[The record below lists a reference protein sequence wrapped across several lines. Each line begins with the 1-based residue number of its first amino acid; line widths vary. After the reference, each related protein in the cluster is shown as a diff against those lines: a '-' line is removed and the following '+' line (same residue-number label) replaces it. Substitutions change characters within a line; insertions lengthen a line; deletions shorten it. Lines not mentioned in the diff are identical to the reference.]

1 MIEFDKEKIFNG
13 SPIKMLRNKFEELKQ
28 DYTKA
33 NAIRYAQVY
42 SEMALTDILDCSE
55 YIFTEPMR
63 GCAFYKDL
71 MESCLIPYDRI
82 EEEYD
87 KVDHYLKANQKKMSP
102 TMLTEY
108 TELFGDLE
116 RMLTNTC
123 YTRMMYES
131 FHDNTHANDRFYDC
145 FFNREDGVIE
155 ESTANS
161 IYKAKGLRLIDAIT
175 LGVKKPEKNASSL
188 YKYMVE
194 EALVEN
200 PTTPE
205 EYQLNAYTTNVVRR
219 MMKDRYISEAVNNL
233 QNMNLRTLLKGLAS
247 EDQSEFLES
256 VIVEHGDPDDI
267 VYSTTENA
275 VNMMFD
281 DEDSH
286 VIFAESDAH
295 EKMDRLA
302 CEKAIVDMNESFLSM
317 DAIYGVTA
325 ESTSNWD
332 PIVEKICFESAS
344 ISKIPTDISE
354 QVGMLKGL
362 SEKLAAEYQATYEAY
377 YTADGGPSKV
387 VAMTVNEYIPKKAS
401 KLKKKQ
407 KDEDPDDDSDE
418 DDEDNDDSDDEDEDN
433 DSSDKGHVESDA
445 EHVAKLQ
452 AKKDAQTAKKYAA
465 MNDEDINFNEASE
478 DEEEDDNKK
487 PKSGKA
493 TSDAKASPAKK
504 DDGKEAD
511 DTEDDS
517 SDEDDDSTDDK
528 EPAKEEPKQDSKDDK
543 EEPEAKEDDK
553 KPSKPVEVEKPQK
566 RSLAQRIQNKALD
579 TNAKVHKKLA
589 QIHRKNI
596 DRKNAAKAVGKI
608 PAGAGGM
615 LKKQISEWEEMDD
628 DKRKEYII
636 KPGTRKKYFRALKFA
651 IEHYIA
657 FAINPLMNIVLLI
670 CQKFS
675 HDKDIRI
682 RNELIHELKTEQK
695 VIDEKIR
702 DMSSD
707 PKMNNEKY
715 KLMRFKD
722 KLDAEIVR
730 VSANSKYV

>member
-13 SPIKMLRNKFEELKQ
+13 SPVKALRNQFEELKQ

-33 NAIRYAQVY
+33 NAIRYSQVY
-42 SEMALTDILDCSE
+42 SEMTLTDILDGSE

-71 MESCLIPYDRI
+71 MESCVIPYDRI

-87 KVDHYLKANQKKMSP
+87 KVDRYLKANQKKMSP

-108 TELFGDLE
+108 TELFNLME
-116 RMLTNTC
+116 TKFTNTC
-123 YTRMMYES
+123 YTRMMYET
-131 FHDNTHANDRFYDC
+131 FHDNSHVNDHFYNC
-145 FFNREDGVIE
+145 FFDRENGVME
-155 ESTANS
+155 ESTAS
-161 IYKAKGLRLIDAIT
+161 PIYKAKGLRLIDAIT

-194 EALVEN
+194 EALAEN

-219 MMKDRYISEAVNNL
+219 MMKDNYISEAVNGL
-233 QNMNLRTLLKGLAS
+233 QNMNLRTLLKGLAN

-256 VIVEHGDPDDI
+256 VVVEKADPDDI

-286 VIFAESDAH
+286 TIFAESDAQ
-295 EKMDRLA
+295 EKMNRLS
-302 CEKAIVDMNESFLSM
+302 CEKAIIDMNESFLSM
-317 DAIYGVTA
+317 DAIYGVSA
-325 ESTSNWD
+325 ESTANWD
-332 PIVEKICFESAS
+332 PIVEKICFESSS
-344 ISKIPTDISE
+344 ITKIPTDISE
-354 QVGMLKGL
+354 QVKMLREK
-362 SEKLAAEYQATYEAY
+362 SEELANEYQLACEAY

-387 VAMTVNEYIPKKAS
+387 VAMSVNEYIPKKAS
-401 KLKKKQ
+401 KLKKQ
-407 KDEDPDDDSDE
+407 KAEDLDDD
-418 DDEDNDDSDDEDEDN
+418 DDEDEDDSEDGTPDD
-433 DSSDKGHVESDA
+433 DSSDKGHAETDA
-445 EHVAKLQ
+445 EHNAKLQ
-452 AKKDAQTAKKYAA
+452 AKKDAQTAKYAA
-465 MNDEDINFNEASE
+465 MDDSDINFNEASE
-478 DEEEDDNKK
+478 DEEEEDNKKK

-504 DDGKEAD
+504 DDGEEAKD
-511 DTEDDS
+511 DTQDDESSDDEDTSDSKGPVKDTED
-517 SDEDDDSTDDK
+517 
-528 EPAKEEPKQDSKDDK
+528 KEEPK
-543 EEPEAKEDDK
+543 AKEDEK
-553 KPSKPVEVEKPQK
+553 KPDEKPKEVEKPQK

-579 TNAKVHKKLA
+579 TNAKVHKKLSE
-589 QIHRKNI
+589 IRRKNI
-596 DRKNAAKAVGKI
+596 DRKNAVKAVGKI

-695 VIDEKIR
+695 VIDAKIS
-702 DMSSD
+702 DMQND
-707 PKMNNEKY
+707 PKMNNERY

>member
-13 SPIKMLRNKFEELKQ
+13 SPVKALRNQFEELKQ

-33 NAIRYAQVY
+33 NAIRYSQVY
-42 SEMALTDILDCSE
+42 SEMTLTDILDGSE

-71 MESCLIPYDRI
+71 MESCVIPYDRI

-87 KVDHYLKANQKKMSP
+87 KVNHYLKENQKKMSP

-108 TELFGDLE
+108 TELLNLMETKF
-116 RMLTNTC
+116 TNTC
-123 YTRMMYES
+123 YTRMMYET

-145 FFNREDGVIE
+145 HFNREDGVIE
-155 ESTANS
+155 ESTANP

-219 MMKDRYISEAVNNL
+219 MMKDSYISEAVNNL
-233 QNMNLRTLLKGLAS
+233 QNMNLRTLLKGLAK

-256 VIVEHGDPDDI
+256 VVIEKGDPDDI

-286 VIFAESDAH
+286 CIFAESDAQ
-295 EKMDRLA
+295 EKMHRLS
-302 CEKAIVDMNESFLSM
+302 CEKAIIDMNESFLSM
-317 DAIYGVTA
+317 DAINGVSAGSTA
-325 ESTSNWD
+325 NWD
-332 PIVEKICFESAS
+332 PIVEKICFESSS
-344 ISKIPTDISE
+344 ITKIPTDISE
-354 QVGMLKGL
+354 QVKMLREK
-362 SEKLAAEYQATYEAY
+362 SEEIANEYQLTCEAY

-387 VAMTVNEYIPKKAS
+387 VAMAVNEYIPKKAS
-401 KLKKKQ
+401 KLKKQ
-407 KDEDPDDDSDE
+407 KAEDLD
-418 DDEDNDDSDDEDEDN
+418 DDEDEDDSEDDTTDD
-433 DSSDKGHVESDA
+433 DSSDSGHAETDA
-445 EHVAKLQ
+445 EHHEKLQ
-452 AKKDAQTAKKYAA
+452 AKKDAQTAKYAA
-465 MNDEDINFNEASE
+465 MDDIDINFNEASE
-478 DEEEDDNKK
+478 DEEEEDDKK
-487 PKSGKA
+487 NPKSGKA

-504 DDGKEAD
+504 DDGEEAED
-511 DTEDDS
+511 DTQDDES
-517 SDEDDDSTDDK
+517 SDDEDESDSK
-528 EPAKEEPKQDSKDDK
+528 EPVKDTVDKEEPK
-543 EEPEAKEDDK
+543 AKEDEK
-553 KPSKPVEVEKPQK
+553 KPDEKPKEVEKPQK

-589 QIHRKNI
+589 EIHRKNI

-615 LKKQISEWEEMDD
+615 LKKQIAEWEEMDD

-657 FAINPLMNIVLLI
+657 FAISPLMNIVLLI
-670 CQKFS
+670 CQKLS

-695 VIDEKIR
+695 VIDAKIS
-702 DMSSD
+702 DMQNN
-707 PKMNNEKY
+707 PKMNNERY

>member
-13 SPIKMLRNKFEELKQ
+13 SPVKMLRNKFEELKQ

-42 SEMALTDILDCSE
+42 SEMTLTDILDCSE

-87 KVDHYLKANQKKMSP
+87 KVDRYLKANQKKMSP

-145 FFNREDGVIE
+145 FFNCEDGVIE

-161 IYKAKGLRLIDAIT
+161 IYKAKGLHLIDAIT

-219 MMKDRYISEAVNNL
+219 MMKDRYISEAVNDL

-354 QVGMLKGL
+354 QVGMLKEL

-418 DDEDNDDSDDEDEDN
+418 DGEDDDDSDEDEDN
-433 DSSDKGHVESDA
+433 DSSDKGHAETDA
-445 EHVAKLQ
+445 EHHAKLQ
-452 AKKDAQTAKKYAA
+452 AKKDAQTAKYAA
-465 MNDEDINFNEASE
+465 MNDDDINFNEASE
-478 DEEEDDNKK
+478 DEEEKDDKK
-487 PKSGKA
+487 NPKSGKA
-493 TSDAKASPAKK
+493 TSD
-504 DDGKEAD
+504 
-511 DTEDDS
+511 
-517 SDEDDDSTDDK
+517 
-528 EPAKEEPKQDSKDDK
+528 
-543 EEPEAKEDDK
+543 AKEDDK

-702 DMSSD
+702 DMSGD

>member
-13 SPIKMLRNKFEELKQ
+13 SPVKALRNQFEELKQ

-33 NAIRYAQVY
+33 NAIRYSQVY
-42 SEMALTDILDCSE
+42 SEMALTDILDGSE

-63 GCAFYKDL
+63 GCAFYTDL

-87 KVDHYLKANQKKMSP
+87 KVNHYLKENQKKMSP

-108 TELFGDLE
+108 TELLNLMETRF
-116 RMLTNTC
+116 TNTC
-123 YTRMMYES
+123 YTRMMYET

-145 FFNREDGVIE
+145 HFNREDGVIE
-155 ESTANS
+155 ESTANP
-161 IYKAKGLRLIDAIT
+161 IYKEKGLRLIDAIT

-219 MMKDRYISEAVNNL
+219 MMKDSYISEAVNNL
-233 QNMNLRTLLKGLAS
+233 QNMNLRTLLKGLAN

-256 VIVEHGDPDDI
+256 VVIEKGDPDDI

-286 VIFAESDAH
+286 CIFAESDAQ
-295 EKMDRLA
+295 EKMHRLR
-302 CEKAIVDMNESFLSM
+302 CEKAIIDMNESFLSM
-317 DAIYGVTA
+317 DAINGVSA
-325 ESTSNWD
+325 RSTVNWD
-332 PIVEKICFESAS
+332 PIVEKICFESSS
-344 ISKIPTDISE
+344 ITKIPTDISE
-354 QVGMLKGL
+354 QVKMLREK
-362 SEKLAAEYQATYEAY
+362 SEEIANEYQLTCEAY

-387 VAMTVNEYIPKKAS
+387 VAMAVNEYIPKKAS
-401 KLKKKQ
+401 ELKKQ
-407 KDEDPDDDSDE
+407 KDEDLDDDDEDDSEDDTSDDDSS
-418 DDEDNDDSDDEDEDN
+418 DS
-433 DSSDKGHVESDA
+433 GHAETDA
-445 EHVAKLQ
+445 EHNAKLQ
-452 AKKDAQTAKKYAA
+452 AKKDAQTAKYAA
-465 MNDEDINFNEASE
+465 MDDSDINFNEASE
-478 DEEEDDNKK
+478 DEEEEDDKK
-487 PKSGKA
+487 NTKSGKA

-504 DDGKEAD
+504 DDGEEAED
-511 DTEDDS
+511 DTQDDES
-517 SDEDDDSTDDK
+517 SDDEDESDSKKPVKDTVN
-528 EPAKEEPKQDSKDDK
+528 KEELK
-543 EEPEAKEDDK
+543 AKEDEK
-553 KPSKPVEVEKPQK
+553 KSDEKPKEVEKPQK

-579 TNAKVHKKLA
+579 TNAKVHKKLSE
-589 QIHRKNI
+589 IRRKNI

-615 LKKQISEWEEMDD
+615 LKKQIAEWEEMDD

-657 FAINPLMNIVLLI
+657 FAISPLMNIVLLI
-670 CQKFS
+670 CQKLS

-695 VIDEKIR
+695 VIDAKIS
-702 DMSSD
+702 DMQNN
-707 PKMNNEKY
+707 PKMNNERY

>member
-13 SPIKMLRNKFEELKQ
+13 SPVKMLRNKFEELKQ

-33 NAIRYAQVY
+33 NAIRYSQVY

-87 KVDHYLKANQKKMSP
+87 KVDRYLKANQKKMSP

-116 RMLTNTC
+116 RMLTKTC
-123 YTRMMYES
+123 YTRIMYEAM
-131 FHDNTHANDRFYDC
+131 HDNTHANDRFYDC

-161 IYKAKGLRLIDAIT
+161 IYKSKGLRLIDAIT

-205 EYQLNAYTTNVVRR
+205 EYQLNSYTTNVVRR
-219 MMKDRYISEAVNNL
+219 MMKDPYISEAVNNL

-256 VIVEHGDPDDI
+256 VVVEHGDPDDI

-281 DEDSH
+281 DEDAHS
-286 VIFAESDAH
+286 IFAESDAQ
-295 EKMDRLA
+295 EKLNRLA
-302 CEKAIVDMNESFLSM
+302 CEKAIVTMNESFLSM
-317 DAIYGVTA
+317 DAIYGITA

-332 PIVEKICFESAS
+332 PIVEKICFESTS
-344 ISKIPTDISE
+344 ISKIPTDISD
-354 QVGMLKGL
+354 QVGMLKEL
-362 SEKLAAEYQATYEAY
+362 AEKLDAEYQATYEAY
-377 YTADGGPSKV
+377 YTSDGGPSKV
-387 VAMTVNEYIPKKAS
+387 VAMSVNEYIPKKAS
-401 KLKKKQ
+401 KLKKKKA

-418 DDEDNDDSDDEDEDN
+418 DDDEDDTDDEDEDD
-433 DSSDKGHVESDA
+433 DSSDNGHTESDA
-445 EHVAKLQ
+445 EHHAKLQ
-452 AKKDAQTAKKYAA
+452 AKKDAQTAKYAA
-465 MNDEDINFNEASE
+465 MNDEDINLNFNEASE
-478 DEEEDDNKK
+478 DEEEEDDKDS
-487 PKSGKA
+487 KSGKA

-504 DDGKEAD
+504 DDGKEAND
-511 DTEDDS
+511 ES
-517 SDEDDDSTDDK
+517 SDDEDEPEKDNSSDK
-528 EPAKEEPKQDSKDDK
+528 EEEPKKDDSEK
-543 EEPEAKEDDK
+543 ESEAKENK
-553 KPSKPVEVEKPQK
+553 KPAKPVEVEKPQK

-589 QIHRKNI
+589 EIHRKNI

-702 DMSSD
+702 DMSGD

>member
-13 SPIKMLRNKFEELKQ
+13 SPVKSLRNKFEELKQ

-33 NAIRYAQVY
+33 NAIRYMAEY
-42 SEMALTDILDCSE
+42 SQMPLTDILDCSE

-87 KVDHYLKANQKKMSP
+87 KVDRYLKANQKKMSP

-108 TELFGDLE
+108 TELFQDME
-116 RMLTNTC
+116 RLFTNTC
-123 YTRMMYES
+123 YTRMMYET
-131 FHDNTHANDRFYDC
+131 FHDNTHVNDQYYDC
-145 FFNREDGVIE
+145 FFNLEDGVIE
-155 ESTANS
+155 ESTANT

-205 EYQLNAYTTNVVRR
+205 EYQLNAYSTNVVRR
-219 MMKDRYISEAVNNL
+219 MMKDYYISEAVNNL

-256 VIVEHGDPDDI
+256 AVIEKGDPDDI

-281 DEDSH
+281 DEDAHS
-286 VIFAESDAH
+286 IFAESDAQ
-295 EKMDRLA
+295 EKLSRLA
-302 CEKAIVDMNESFLSM
+302 CEKAIVDMNESFLAM
-317 DAIYGVTA
+317 DSIYGVSA
-325 ESTSNWD
+325 ESTANWD
-332 PIVEKICFESAS
+332 PIVEKMCFESTS
-344 ISKIPTDISE
+344 IEKIPTDISE
-354 QVGMLKGL
+354 QVSMLKEL
-362 SEKLAAEYQATYEAY
+362 SENLAADYQATYEAY

-387 VAMTVNEYIPKKAS
+387 VAMSVGEYVPKKAS
-401 KLKKKQ
+401 KLKKHKNEELAGSDDIDD
-407 KDEDPDDDSDE
+407 DEDDDSDE
-418 DDEDNDDSDDEDEDN
+418 DETDDS
-433 DSSDKGHVESDA
+433 SADKHQETDA
-445 EHVAKLQ
+445 EHAAKLK
-452 AKKDAQTAKKYAA
+452 AKKDAQTAKYAA
-465 MNDEDINFNEASE
+465 MDDSEINFNEASE
-478 DEEEDDNKK
+478 DEEEEDNKK
-487 PKSGKA
+487 DSKSGKA
-493 TSDAKASPAKK
+493 TSDAKTSPEKK
-504 DDGKEAD
+504 DDEKEAD

-517 SDEDDDSTDDK
+517 SNDEDSNDDSKEDPKKDTSDDDK
-528 EPAKEEPKQDSKDDK
+528 K
-543 EEPEAKEDDK
+543 EPEAKEDDK

-589 QIHRKNI
+589 EIHRKNI

-608 PAGAGGM
+608 PDGAAGM
-615 LKKQISEWEEMDD
+615 VKKQIAEWEEMDD

-651 IEHYIA
+651 VEHYIA

-695 VIDEKIR
+695 VMEAKIE
-702 DMSSD
+702 DMRGD
-707 PKMNNEKY
+707 PKMNNERY

>member
-13 SPIKMLRNKFEELKQ
+13 SPVKMLRNKFEELKQ

-87 KVDHYLKANQKKMSP
+87 KVDRYLKANQKKMSP

-116 RMLTNTC
+116 RMLTNPF

-161 IYKAKGLRLIDAIT
+161 IYKAKGLHLIDAIT

-219 MMKDRYISEAVNNL
+219 MMKDRYISEAVNDL

-286 VIFAESDAH
+286 VIFAESDSR

-354 QVGMLKGL
+354 QVCMLKEL

-418 DDEDNDDSDDEDEDN
+418 DDEDDDDSDEDEDD
-433 DSSDKGHVESDA
+433 DSSDKGHAETDA
-445 EHVAKLQ
+445 EHHAKLQ
-452 AKKDAQTAKKYAA
+452 AKKDAQTAKYAA
-465 MNDEDINFNEASE
+465 MNDDDINFNEASE
-478 DEEEDDNKK
+478 DEEEKDDKNN

-511 DTEDDS
+511 DTKDDS
-517 SDEDDDSTDDK
+517 SDEDDGSTDGK
-528 EPAKEEPKQDSKDDK
+528 KPVK

-553 KPSKPVEVEKPQK
+553 KPSKPVEVGKPQK

-579 TNAKVHKKLA
+579 TNAKVHKKLSE
-589 QIHRKNI
+589 IRRKNI

-615 LKKQISEWEEMDD
+615 LKKQIAEWEEMDD

-657 FAINPLMNIVLLI
+657 FAISPLMNIVLLI
-670 CQKFS
+670 CQKLS

-695 VIDEKIR
+695 VIDAKIS
-702 DMSSD
+702 DMQNN
-707 PKMNNEKY
+707 PKMNNERY